1 MSAKVGIPRGLLYY
15 RYFPLWQTFLQEL
28 GCEVILSTHTTK
40 GMVSQGASVAVSD
53 LCLPVKA
60 YFGHILSLKDRVDFL
75 FVPRY
80 ISIEEDA
87 YMCPKFLGLP
97 DMVINTVGPLPPLID
112 YPVNY
117 KGKKK
122 ITESHFYEKVG
133 KLFSRDSGKIRR
145 AYQKGLERQGNF
157 KYLRQRGVPF
167 EKALDLSL
175 SSSEGYG
182 PQGEENTG
190 KPTIGLVGRPYYLND
205 PFLNKGISEKVIT
218 RGYSIMTTE
227 SLNQTEVDRQISK
240 LSKRVYWSFGK
251 EMVGSALHFAGGH
264 EVRGIINLASFGCGQ
279 DSFNSEIVSHHVK
292 RMGNTPLLSLIFDE
306 HWSDGGLITRLE
318 AFLDVI
324 GRQEKSNR
332 KEKG

>member
-1 MSAKVGIPRGLLYY
+1 MSMKVGIPRGLLYY

-28 GCEVILSTHTTK
+28 GCEVIVSSPTTK
-40 GMVSQGASVAVSD
+40 EMVSLGAGVAVSD
-53 LCLPVKA
+53 LCLPIKA
-60 YFGHILSLKDRVDFL
+60 YFGHILSLRDRVDLL

-97 DMVINTVGPLPPLID
+97 DMVANTIQPLPPLID
-112 YPVNY
+112 YSVNY

-122 ITESHFYEKVG
+122 ITESQFYKKVG
-133 KLFSRDSGKIRR
+133 KLFSRDSRKIRR
-145 AYQKGLERQGNF
+145 AFQIGFARQENF
-157 KYLRQRGVPF
+157 RRLQQEGESF

-175 SSSEGYG
+175 SFSDRAG
-182 PQGEENTG
+182 PQRKGNAG
-190 KPTIGLVGRPYYLND
+190 QPAIGLVGRPYYLND
-205 PFLNKGISEKVIT
+205 PFLNKGISEKVIA
-218 RGYSIMTTE
+218 RRYSIMTTE
-227 SLNQTEVDRQISK
+227 SLTLSEVDRQISK

-251 EMVGSALHFAGGH
+251 EMVGSALHFAEDP
-264 EVRGIINLASFGCGQ
+264 EVKGIINLASFGCGQ

-292 RMGNTPLLSLIFDE
+292 RMGNTPLLPLIFDE

-324 GRQEKSNR
+324 DRQDKLSRREK
-332 KEKG
+332 E

>member
-1 MSAKVGIPRGLLYY
+1 MSIKVGIPRGLLYY

-28 GCEVILSTHTTK
+28 GCEVIISTPTTK
-40 GMVSQGASVAVSD
+40 EMLSQGASIAVSD

-60 YFGHILSLKDRVDFL
+60 YFGHILSLKDRVDLL

-97 DMVINTVGPLPPLID
+97 DMVVNTIQPLPPIID
-112 YPVNY
+112 YPINY

-122 ITESHFYEKVG
+122 MTESLFYEKVG
-133 KLFSRDSGKIRR
+133 KLFSRDSRKIRL
-145 AYQKGLERQGNF
+145 AYRMGFERQANF
-157 KYLRQRGVPF
+157 RCLQQRGVSF

-175 SSSEGYG
+175 SISNEKDS
-182 PQGEENTG
+182 QVIENAG
-190 KPTIGLVGRPYYLND
+190 KPQIGLVGRPYYLND
-205 PFLNKGISEKVIT
+205 PFLNKGISEKVVV

-227 SLNQTEVDRQISK
+227 SLTEVEVNRQILK
-240 LSKRVYWSFGK
+240 LSKRVYWSFGR
-251 EMVGSALHFAGGH
+251 EMVGSALHFAEGP
-264 EVRGIINLASFGCGQ
+264 EVKGIINLASFGCGQ
-279 DSFNSEIVSHHVK
+279 DSFNSEIVSYHVK
-292 RMGNTPLLSLIFDE
+292 RMGTTPVLPLIFDE

-324 GRQEKSNR
+324 DRQDKVNR